1 MGDVKV
7 LIGNEAFDAQTHGG
21 VTRCFCELMRRMPSS
36 VETQVGVLTTENV
49 YLRQMGVPSLDERL
63 AQMPLYSPS
72 LRKLFYKIYKR
83 GVGIRCH
90 QPFAGKRTSPN
101 AIYNCYLVGR
111 QDYDVYHP
119 TFFDQRFLRHIGRKP
134 FVLTVHDMIVE
145 LFRDKYVRS
154 DNQQIVDKAALIPL
168 ASHIVAVSECT
179 KRDLMDLFHVPE
191 ERITVIYHGSD
202 EQPTTFG
209 LQSPIDAPYLLY
221 VGQRY
226 ENKQFDRFVEGSA
239 DFLRAHPEVKVV
251 CTSVGFN
258 KEELA
263 LLDRLHLKD
272 RFVHRFVADD
282 SELMSLYHHAL
293 AFVYPSLYEG
303 FGIPILEAYQAAC
316 PVMLNHASCFPEI
329 AGDAA
334 IYFHL
339 DGEHSDLTESLTQ
352 MYAMT
357 ADERKTLIDK
367 QRERLSR
374 FSWQRSAEQL
384 AEVYLRFR
392 P

>member
-1 MGDVKV
+1 MSNVKV
-7 LIGNEAFDAQTHGG
+7 LIGNEAFDLQTHGG
-21 VTRCFCELMRRMPSS
+21 VTRCFCELMRRMPSN
-36 VETQVGVLTTENV
+36 VETKVGVLTTENV
-49 YLRQMGVPSLDERL
+49 YLHQMGIPSLDERM
-63 AQMPLYSPS
+63 AQMPFFTPS
-72 LRKLFYKIYKR
+72 HKKTFYKIYKK
-83 GVGIRCH
+83 GVGLRYH
-90 QPFAGKRTSPN
+90 HPFSGTHTSPN

-119 TFFDQRFLRHIGRKP
+119 TFFDQRFLRYIGNKP

-145 LFRDKYVRS
+145 LFKDKYAAI
-154 DNQQIVDKAALIPL
+154 DEKQLFDKAALIPR
-168 ASHIVAVSECT
+168 ANHIITVSECT
-179 KRDLMDLFHVPE
+179 KHDLMDIFHIPE
-191 ERITVIYHGSD
+191 ERITVIYHGSN
-202 EQPTTFG
+202 EQPTTFS

-226 ENKQFDRFVEGSA
+226 ENKQFNRFVEGASA
-239 DFLRAHPEVKVV
+239 FLHAHPEVKVV

-263 LLDRLHLKD
+263 LLDHLHLRD
-272 RFVHRFVADD
+272 RFIHRFVADD
-282 SELMSLYHHAL
+282 SELMTLYHHAL

-303 FGIPILEAYQAAC
+303 FGIPIFEAYQAAC

-339 DGEHSDLTESLTQ
+339 DGEHSDLAESLTQ

-357 ADERKTLIDK
+357 TDERRALIDK
-367 QRERLSR
+367 QKSRLSR
-374 FSWQRSAEQL
+374 YSWQRSAEQL